1 MSAASTTAAPQPGA
15 ASGIAKRVRA
25 NLQTY
30 AILVALVIIWIFF
43 YWRTDGAFLA
53 PQNFS
58 NLFRQMTV
66 TSFLAIGM
74 VLIIVTG
81 SIDLSVGK
89 LAGFAS
95 VMAAYTQATIWPK
108 VIPGQELLAAILS
121 IGVGIG
127 VGLLW
132 EAGQGAIIAYLRV
145 PSFIVTLGG
154 MWILNG
160 LILLR
165 TGGKTI
171 PANQPSFS
179 VIAQGYLPDLVG
191 WILAAIVVAAL
202 FYSMVSSRRKK
213 RRYGFELGPLYVD
226 LLKTLL
232 FVGVGSRVHLHG

>member
-30 AILVALVIIWIFF
+30 AILVALILIWIFF

-89 LAGFAS
+89 LAGFVS
-95 VMAAYTQATIWPK
+95 VMAAYTQANVWPK
-108 VIPGQELLAAILS
+108 VIPGQEILAAILS
-121 IGVGIG
+121 IGGGDRRGPAVGG
-127 VGLLW
+127 GAGRHHRLPARALLHRHPGRHVDP
-132 EAGQGAIIAYLRV
+132 ER
-145 PSFIVTLGG
+145 PD
-154 MWILNG
+154 
-160 LILLR
+160 
-165 TGGKTI
+165 
-171 PANQPSFS
+171 PA
-179 VIAQGYLPDLVG
+179 A
-191 WILAAIVVAAL
+191 
-202 FYSMVSSRRKK
+202 
-213 RRYGFELGPLYVD
+213 
-226 LLKTLL
+226 
-232 FVGVGSRVHLHG
+232 